1 MVVDATLRVTTRG
14 PIPTGRYRA
23 ILDRAETQIRQDIA
37 DEGAAEVGRE
47 TAVFKH
53 PTGNYLR
60 RITTRQRTGAH
71 AVLLDDVIYD
81 TWIEGTS
88 RRNQTSRFK
97 GYAVFRKATQALDA
111 RVPDIARASLRPF
124 LRELD

>member
-1 MVVDATLRVTTRG
+1 MAFEFRTTVKVRG
-14 PIPTGRYRA
+14 PISTGKAQR
-23 ILDRAETQIRQDIA
+23 IVDRFETRLMEDVA

-60 RITTRQRTGAH
+60 RITTQRRVGAH
-71 AVLLDDVIYD
+71 AVLLDDVVYD

-97 GYAVFRKATQALDA
+97 GYQVFRKATQALDG
-111 RVPDIARASLRPF
+111 RVPEIARSTIKPF
-124 LRELD
+124 LRELN